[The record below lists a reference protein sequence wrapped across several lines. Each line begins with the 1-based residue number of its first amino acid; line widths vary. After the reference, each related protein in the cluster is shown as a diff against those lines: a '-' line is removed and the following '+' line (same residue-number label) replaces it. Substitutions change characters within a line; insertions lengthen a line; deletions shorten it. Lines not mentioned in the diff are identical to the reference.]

1 MGKIRL
7 FYAVILSTVT
17 LALLGA
23 DDLPLIFN
31 AAEYDSPWITGDT
44 NGNGL
49 IDYALKLDENGMK
62 LYEAMDFNGDGVMDD
77 FYFYRNEVL
86 IRQELDTNFD
96 GNIDLRIF
104 MYDGV
109 RVERYERDTNHDGNV
124 DLVREFGGR

>member
-1 MGKIRL
+1 
-7 FYAVILSTVT
+7 
-17 LALLGA
+17 
-23 DDLPLIFN
+23 
-31 AAEYDSPWITGDT
+31 
-44 NGNGL
+44 